1 MNIKIVLYIIIV
13 PLVIWALDAVNFN
26 NIVKKNKYRQVRILY
41 ILISVSLSY
50 LAVNFLYDFYI
61 NSNMI

>member
-26 NIVKKNKYRQVRILY
+26 NIIKKNKYRQVRILY